1 MPVRARSFAVAISLA
16 LLAGA
21 GLAPAANPA
30 SAAVVAKKVAII
42 VGPVGSMTAGYRT
55 RADQVAAAAT
65 AAGATVVKAYSP
77 TATWARV
84 RAAVNGANVIVYF
97 GHGNGYPNPYSSTE
111 NRDRVNGWGLNRTE
125 TGGDVD
131 NWGSTMV
138 YCGEK
143 ALLGTLTAADGAAQW
158 SYCGGKTN
166 TDRITPAPGF
176 TMVYGQAHYAPG
188 FGERYDKSDPLT
200 TLAEAQA
207 RVRHYSYPV
216 LALGARGYFATAY
229 GDADDIVRRVLTRP
243 GDTFAQTFRAGEG
256 YSPST
261 FNATPHPD
269 VTGAQVWVQR
279 TVAGSLHFGQP
290 DYWYAF
296 AGNPNVA
303 PNGTTGP
310 RILIYRPSPN
320 AINALTTHIVTAT
333 FDRPMTNVNGTN
345 FYLRR
350 LSDLTRVDATVTYN
364 SYWKRA
370 ELRPTVPLDPGA
382 TYVVTAAGGLT
393 STAGQPFIAYSWRF
407 TVSPP

>member
-1 MPVRARSFAVAISLA
+1 M
-16 LLAGA
+16 
-21 GLAPAANPA
+21 
-30 SAAVVAKKVAII
+30 VAKKVAII

-131 NWGSTMV
+131 NWGTTMV

-207 RVRHYSYPV
+207 RVRHYSYPSP
-216 LALGARGYFATAY
+216 GPR
-229 GDADDIVRRVLTRP
+229 RPRVLRDRLRRCRRHRAPRADQAGRHLRP
-243 GDTFAQTFRAGEG
+243 DLPRRRGLQPVDVQRDARTPDVDRCPGVGPAHGRRLAALRSARLLVRLRRQSQRGPERHHRTANPHLPAVAEL
-256 YSPST
+256 PST
-261 FNATPHPD
+261 
-269 VTGAQVWVQR
+269 R
-279 TVAGSLHFGQP
+279 
-290 DYWYAF
+290 
-296 AGNPNVA
+296 
-303 PNGTTGP
+303 
-310 RILIYRPSPN
+310 
-320 AINALTTHIVTAT
+320 
-333 FDRPMTNVNGTN
+333 
-345 FYLRR
+345 
-350 LSDLTRVDATVTYN
+350 
-364 SYWKRA
+364 
-370 ELRPTVPLDPGA
+370 
-382 TYVVTAAGGLT
+382 
-393 STAGQPFIAYSWRF
+393 
-407 TVSPP
+407 